1 MESFDKSSEQFL
13 ALDHPRITTQQ
24 KNISFLHDL
33 NCEKPSQNVSMINK
47 KLQNKSFSLQ
57 SQQRYHRDIQTG
69 RCKSLKNIDKKILQ
83 TARKLSPPCKD
94 NNLRTIDAYVI
105 VSHPQDKK

>member
-1 MESFDKSSEQFL
+1 MESFNKCSEQFS
-13 ALDHPRITTQQ
+13 ALDHPRIVTQP

-33 NCEKPSQNVSMINK
+33 NYEKSQNVPMINK
-47 KLQNKSFSLQ
+47 KLQSKSFILQ

-69 RCKSLKNIDKKILQ
+69 RKSLKNIDKKILQ

-94 NNLRTIDAYVI
+94 SNLRDIDAYVI

>member
-1 MESFDKSSEQFL
+1 MESFDKSSEQFS
-13 ALDHPRITTQQ
+13 ALDHPRIATQQ

-33 NCEKPSQNVSMINK
+33 NCEKPLQNVAMINK
-47 KLQNKSFSLQ
+47 KLQNKSFS
-57 SQQRYHRDIQTG
+57 QQRYHRDIQIG

-94 NNLRTIDAYVI
+94 SNLRDIDAYVI